1 MTARA
6 LLAAVFTML
15 ALPAAAQDCGQPI
28 LIVREDGI
36 PVYNT
41 PTKESYEEFHD
52 YVRPHMGDAPS
63 DRPILVIDIRT
74 HHGAWVSRE
83 LLGKVVNMYDATVQ
97 DALLYKGPNHCRPK
111 GIPWIPFDPAEPG
124 REPIELFP
132 DLAADTGP
140 RSGLWRAEIGPT
152 EVTGCPAMMRDA
164 FPASAGALSGMT
176 GDTRRMTFADPFH
189 PDTLEMSRATG
200 VWCEPVGKHRSCS
213 RDICPNPC
221 RYRRRF
227 HDRIDP
233 YGHLPRGDAVSKVD
247 RDCLAS
253 RSRHRD
259 GRLSRWLSSKWDR
272 PLGPCRRLMNPSIGT
287 R

>member
-1 MTARA
+1 MAARA

-52 YVRPHMGDAPS
+52 YVRPHMGDTPS

-200 VWCEPVGKHRSCS
+200 IRWNASGVNRWVSTDLAAETFAQIPAGTDGGSMIVLTLTVISPEEMQFQRSIEIVLPAVAATAMGVSPDGCQTNGTDRWVRVG
-213 RDICPNPC
+213 D
-221 RYRRRF
+221 
-227 HDRIDP
+227 
-233 YGHLPRGDAVSKVD
+233 
-247 RDCLAS
+247 
-253 RSRHRD
+253 
-259 GRLSRWLSSKWDR
+259 
-272 PLGPCRRLMNPSIGT
+272 
-287 R
+287 